1 MTHTKLNNSNK
12 LPVYDLILI
21 IDDHL
26 VDVFIT
32 SKIIES
38 TQFAKKVLEY
48 NSPFMALDYLR
59 KNETEPEWIPD
70 LIMLDINMPLVD
82 GFRFM
87 DEFAKLGENVRKKTR
102 IVFLSSSLNP
112 SEIER
117 AEINPYVLKFITKP
131 LTADKL
137 KQLMA
142 KRK

>member
-1 MTHTKLNNSNK
+1 MDSKELNNK
-12 LPVYDLILI
+12 RPPYDLILI

-26 VDVFIT
+26 IDVFIT
-32 SKIIES
+32 SKIIDS
-38 TQFAKKVLEY
+38 IHFAKKVLEY

-87 DEFAKLGENVRKKTR
+87 KEFDGLGENVKKKTR
-102 IVFLSSSLNP
+102 VVFLSSSLNP

-117 AEINPYVLKFITKP
+117 AEKNPYVLKFITKP

-137 KQLMA
+137 KQLVS

>member
-117 AEINPYVLKFITKP
+117 AEKNQYVLKFITKP

>member
-1 MTHTKLNNSNK
+1 MNQTKLNNSSK

-38 TQFAKKVLEY
+38 THFAKKVLEY

-59 KNETEPEWIPD
+59 KNEREPEWIPD
-70 LIMLDINMPLVD
+70 LILLDINMPLVD

-87 DEFAKLGENVRKKTR
+87 DEFAKLGENVKKKTR

-112 SEIER
+112 NEIER
-117 AEINPYVLKFITKP
+117 AEKNPFVLKFITKP
-131 LTADKL
+131 LTAEKL
-137 KQLMA
+137 KQLVS
-142 KRK
+142 R

>member
-1 MTHTKLNNSNK
+1 M
-12 LPVYDLILI
+12 YDLILI

-26 VDVFIT
+26 IDVFIT

-38 TQFAKKVLEY
+38 TQLAKKVLEY

-87 DEFAKLGENVRKKTR
+87 DEFARLGENVKKKTR

-117 AEINPYVLKFITKP
+117 AEKNPYVLKFITKP

-137 KQLMA
+137 KQLLA

>member
-1 MTHTKLNNSNK
+1 MNNSNNK
-12 LPVYDLILI
+12 RPLYDLILI

-26 VDVFIT
+26 IDVFIT

-38 TQFAKKVLEY
+38 TQLAKKVLEY

-87 DEFAKLGENVRKKTR
+87 DEFARLGENVKKKTR

-117 AEINPYVLKFITKP
+117 AEKNPYVLKFITKP

-137 KQLMA
+137 KQLLA